1 MQFNDLFTFAAFL
14 SSAKSGGRF
23 VTLVCETKIRTNK
36 FPTDGSERI
45 RIDESLVFTK
55 RYAVTYNFGS
65 DYEKA
70 MSKALGEEYTASE
83 QPNRVHIVPNV
94 LLQLAD
100 SGKAYI
106 IYINGMI
113 SQSET
118 LCNGKPA
125 TEEQIAYL
133 NRYKPKAK
141 TTEVVKYRNVSIE
154 NVREMH
160 INKEVHTINITNP
173 TIVKV
178 AM

>member
-1 MQFNDLFTFAAFL
+1 MQFTDLFTFAAYL
-14 SSAKSGGRF
+14 SAAKSGGRF

-55 RYAVTYNFGS
+55 RYSVTYNFGA
-65 DYEKA
+65 DYERA

-113 SQSET
+113 SQSDT
-118 LCNGKPA
+118 LCNGEVA

-141 TTEVVKYRNVSIE
+141 TNEVVKYRNVSIE
-154 NVREMH
+154 NVKEIH
-160 INKEVHTINITNP
+160 INKEVHTIAISNP